1 MDSDHIITKIKLLVV
16 LPLISLLFIA
26 FFLYSQLSSGL
37 KSLHKTEKNIQK
49 IEVIM
54 QLITK
59 LQRERGLSSAYLE
72 TNSKTLF
79 IKIKQQREETDKNKM
94 RCTLKSLSS
103 LRNKIDKHLISS
115 PEEIM
120 LHTNIIQNVFN
131 KYIKIV
137 DSIQNKTISSFF
149 APVTS
154 LTVMQEALGKIRG
167 VLYANIIKEK
177 EFNQELFNLAYTAK
191 AQYQLAYKRYNII
204 ASPKNLQIFHL
215 LNSSQN
221 YIWVNKQIQKYLNH
235 TQRATNKYANLWFKQ
250 ASNVIADLISLR
262 ELHFKAIQKNLDKQY
277 KEYTK
282 KIFLDITIFLL
293 ILFFMLFLGIKINKS
308 ILINISLLKQ
318 YRDIVDRSSIVSKTD
333 IDGKITYVNDKFCDI
348 SGYTREELIGHHH
361 NIIRHQDMQK
371 NTFTNLWQI
380 ILAKKP
386 WYGIVKNRKK
396 DGSFYTVEATINPI
410 LNSDNE
416 IIEFIALRNDITDVI
431 KLQQE
436 IEETQEDIIL
446 RMGEIGE
453 VRSQETGKHVKRVAA
468 YSELLAKC
476 YGLSK
481 TEIKNL
487 TVASPMHDIGKVAIP
502 DTILNKP
509 GKLTKEEWKIMQRH
523 AEIGYHVFKDS
534 PRELLKT
541 AAIIAYEHH
550 EKYDG
555 SGYPRGLVGKNIHI
569 FGRISALADVFD
581 ALGSDR
587 CYKKAWDDEKIFKLL
602 KEERGKHFD
611 PKLIDIFFTNL
622 DKFLAIRDRYLE
634 TSSFM
639 KESA

>member
-1 MDSDHIITKIKLLVV
+1 MDSDHIVTKLELLVV
-16 LPLISLLFIA
+16 LPLISLLLVA
-26 FFLYSQLSSGL
+26 FFLYSQLSHGL
-37 KSLHKTEKNIQK
+37 ESLHKTEKNIQK
-49 IEVIM
+49 IEKIM
-54 QLITK
+54 QLITT
-59 LQRERGLSSAYLE
+59 LQKERGLSSAYLE
-72 TNSKTLF
+72 TNSTTLF
-79 IKIKQQREETDKNKM
+79 TEIQKQREETDKNRM
-94 RCTLKSLSS
+94 RYTLKNLSS
-103 LRNKIDKHLISS
+103 LRNRIDKHLISS
-115 PEEIM
+115 PEEII
-120 LHTNIIQNVFN
+120 LYTNIIQNMFN

-137 DSIQNKTISSFF
+137 DSIQNKTISGFF

-154 LTVMQEALGKIRG
+154 LTVMQEALGQIRG
-167 VLYANIIKEK
+167 SLHANLNKDS
-177 EFNQELFNLAYTAK
+177 FNQKLFDLASTAK
-191 AQYQLAYKRYNII
+191 AQYQLAYKRYNLI
-204 ASPKNLQIFHL
+204 APKQDLQKFTLI
-215 LNSSQN
+215 NSSKEYLWVSREIQN
-221 YIWVNKQIQKYLNH
+221 YLNPKH
-235 TQRATNKYANLWFKQ
+235 KVIDINSTLWFQ
-250 ASNVIADLISLR
+250 EASIVLSDFVSLR
-262 ELHFKAIQKNLDKQY
+262 ELHFKAIQRNLNNQY
-277 KEYTK
+277 KEYTN
-282 KIFLDITIFLL
+282 KIFLDISIFLI
-293 ILFFMLFLGIKINKS
+293 ILFFMLFLGLKIKKS
-308 ILINISLLKQ
+308 ILLNISLLKQ

-348 SGYTREELIGHHH
+348 SGYERGELIGQDH
-361 NIIRHQDMQK
+361 NIIRHQDMPR
-371 NTFTNLWQI
+371 NAFTHLWHT

-416 IIEFIALRNDITDVI
+416 IVEFIALRNDITDVV

-436 IEETQEDIIL
+436 IEDTQEDIIL

-509 GKLTKEEWKIMQRH
+509 GKLTKEEWKIMQTH

-611 PKLIDIFFTNL
+611 PKLIDIFFDNL
-622 DKFLAIRDRYLE
+622 DKFLAIRDKYLE
-634 TSSFM
+634 TNLFT

>member
-371 NTFTNLWQI
+371 NTFTNLWQT